1 MKRMKEPRKLCFHI
15 SHPGIRLFPAALL
28 LLIWIGLL
36 ITNCAPKP
44 KILPQDRTPEN
55 VLRCVL
61 KNRIEF
67 TSQACLLNL
76 QLKGKEAKFSG
87 EVEIF
92 YQTPDSFAF
101 YPRSFLGAD
110 IFKAVGADDT
120 LTIYFPEK
128 NQYFSG
134 RISDLGNTRLW
145 SWNIPF
151 QMLLNLILGKEVL
164 MEPEVQ
170 FAGKTEKY
178 FVYRYEDEDWTK
190 EYHVDAERC
199 RLVKTSLTQKS
210 SGDYY
215 QIEYK
220 SYTKYD
226 SYEVPGVVKIISSSR
241 ENALIK
247 YMERKFNLSIPPTK
261 LRLQIPADS
270 KRVDLKSRESQ

>member
-1 MKRMKEPRKLCFHI
+1 MNEPREFCFHI
-15 SHPGIRLFPAALL
+15 SDLRIRLFSAALI

-55 VLRCVL
+55 VLRCVQ

-92 YQTPDSFAF
+92 YQAPDSFAF

-110 IFKAVGADDT
+110 IFKAVGTDDT
-120 LTIYFPEK
+120 LTIYFPRE

-134 RISDLGNTRLW
+134 RISDLENTRLW

-151 QMLLNLILGKEVL
+151 QVLLNLILREESL
-164 MEPEVQ
+164 MEPEVR
-170 FAGKTEKY
+170 FVSKTEKY
-178 FVYRYEDEDWTK
+178 FVYRCEDENWIK
-190 EYHVDAERC
+190 EYHVDAGKC
-199 RLVKTSLTQKS
+199 RLLKTSLTQKS

-215 QIEYK
+215 KIEYK
-220 SYTKYD
+220 SYTKYE
-226 SYEVPGVVKIISSSR
+226 SYEVPRVVKIITSGQDIASV
-241 ENALIK
+241 K
-247 YMERKFNLSIPPTK
+247 YVERKFNLSIPATK
-261 LRLQIPADS
+261 LKLIIPADS
-270 KRVDLKSRESQ
+270 KRVDLKSRESE

>member
-1 MKRMKEPRKLCFHI
+1 MKEPREYCFHI
-15 SHPGIRLFPAALL
+15 PDLKIRLFPAALL

-55 VLRCVL
+55 VLRCVQ

-76 QLKGKEAKFSG
+76 RLKGKEAKFSG

-92 YQTPDSFAF
+92 YQAPDSFAF

-110 IFKAVGADDT
+110 IFKAVGAADT
-120 LTIYFPEK
+120 LTVYFPGE

-134 RISDLGNTRLW
+134 EISDLENTRLW

-151 QMLLNLILGKEVL
+151 QMLLNLILRKEGL

-178 FVYRYEDEDWTK
+178 FVYRYEDEDWIK

-210 SGDYY
+210 GGDNY

-226 SYEVPGVVKIISSSR
+226 SYEVPRVVKIISSGQ

-247 YMERKFNLSIPPTK
+247 YEERKFNLSIPATK

-270 KRVDLKSRESQ
+270 KRVDLRSQESE

>member
-1 MKRMKEPRKLCFHI
+1 MKEPIEYCFHI
-15 SHPGIRLFPAALL
+15 PDLRIRLFLAAFLL
-28 LLIWIGLL
+28 SILTGLL

-55 VLRCVL
+55 VLRCIL

-76 QLKGKEAKFSG
+76 QLKGEEAKFSG

-134 RISDLGNTRLW
+134 RISDLENTRLW

-151 QMLLNLILGKEVL
+151 QMLLHLILGKEDL
-164 MEPEVQ
+164 LEPEVQ

-178 FVYRYEDEDWTK
+178 FVYRHEDEDWIK
-190 EYHVDAERC
+190 EYHVDAGRC
-199 RLVKTSLTQKS
+199 RLVKTSLTEKPG
-210 SGDYY
+210 GDNY

-226 SYEVPGVVKIISSSR
+226 SNEVPKVVKIISSSR

-247 YMERKFNLSIPPTK
+247 YEERKFNLSIPATK

-270 KRVDLKSRESQ
+270 KRVDLKSRESE